1 MNEPYTDMQ
10 IRATSALL
18 LQLKTVLPN
27 LQLIAG
33 HEDLDTAEVEASD
46 NPERW
51 VRRKCDPGPHFPWS
65 RILSET
71 GLTRLLPEATA

>member
-10 IRATSALL
+10 VQAASALL
-18 LQLKTVLPN
+18 LQLKTFLPN

-33 HEDLDTAEVEASD
+33 HEDLDTAEVDASN
-46 NPERW
+46 NPSCR
-51 VRRKCDPGPHFPWS
+51 VRRKCDPGPHFPWP

-71 GLTRLLPEATA
+71 GLTRLLPEAMA